1 MLTPYTS
8 HYTQLVTIVLYTVIC
23 LTDFID
29 GWFARKYNCVSYIG
43 KILDPLADKIL
54 VLVLLPLLQM
64 GVITSFPIFI
74 ILTREFSVMALRIV
88 AARHKLNLVEAKG
101 LGKLKTA
108 ITLPVCGILL
118 GRVVTQPDAS
128 MGWYWKPLSL
138 LQHWVT
144 TWPEIIMQGLILLM
158 VGITVW
164 SFLHYAWLFTWEKLL
179 HQTNNDHQAAKKHL
193 YALIPNTFTLL
204 NIVLGFASI
213 YWSLTGQFR
222 LTMVGLLGATVCDA
236 LDGLFARKLN
246 TSSTWGQQLDSRA
259 DVLSFGIA
267 PSILIACYL
276 HSLIGIVLGIFYSWC
291 VYYRIK
297 RFKQSGHQNFFEG
310 LPSPVGAG
318 FVIVATQSSLS
329 SPIGFASISVV
340 SSLLMISTLSYIH
353 FRAARNHWVLRIVG
367 WGLFS
372 CFLLSTLIMITI
384 PYLHDVLLGL
394 IAVYALSPLWVKPNT
409 RPDLS
414 H

>member
-8 HYTQLVTIVLYTVIC
+8 HYTQLVTIVLYTVVC

-29 GWFARKYNCVSYIG
+29 GWFARKYNCISYIG

-144 TWPEIIMQGLILLM
+144 TWPEPIIQGLIILM

-179 HQTNNDHQAAKKHL
+179 HQTNNDHQAAKKYL
-193 YALIPNTFTLL
+193 YALIPNT
-204 NIVLGFASI
+204 
-213 YWSLTGQFR
+213 Y
-222 LTMVGLLGATVCDA
+222 
-236 LDGLFARKLN
+236 
-246 TSSTWGQQLDSRA
+246 
-259 DVLSFGIA
+259 
-267 PSILIACYL
+267 P
-276 HSLIGIVLGIFYSWC
+276 
-291 VYYRIK
+291 
-297 RFKQSGHQNFFEG
+297 
-310 LPSPVGAG
+310 LPRRRG
-318 FVIVATQSSLS
+318 
-329 SPIGFASISVV
+329 
-340 SSLLMISTLSYIH
+340 
-353 FRAARNHWVLRIVG
+353 
-367 WGLFS
+367 
-372 CFLLSTLIMITI
+372 
-384 PYLHDVLLGL
+384 
-394 IAVYALSPLWVKPNT
+394 
-409 RPDLS
+409 
-414 H
+414 